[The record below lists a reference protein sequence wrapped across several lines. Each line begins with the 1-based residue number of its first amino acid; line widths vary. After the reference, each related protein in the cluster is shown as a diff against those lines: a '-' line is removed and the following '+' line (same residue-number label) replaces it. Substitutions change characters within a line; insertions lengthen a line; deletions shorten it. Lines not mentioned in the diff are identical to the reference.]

1 MAFLHVD
8 LPEPREPLPDFPRGS
23 AESLD
28 RRSADLEYPVH
39 CNAEL

>member
-28 RRSADLEYPVH
+28 RRSADLEYYRRVRQ
-39 CNAEL
+39 